1 MYMAQSNE
9 GTPKVFTLDDSNP
22 PRWNEYYAFAHEFD
36 GYEAYPETLY
46 EVAASVA
53 KNWNENGVL
62 PYDLPMLRASLFRQ
76 ARGSRFTSGY
86 PAEED
91 MGYLDALVNQIK
103 QMMCEQ
109 SASS

>member
-1 MYMAQSNE
+1 MAESNE
-9 GTPKVFTLDDSNP
+9 GTPKVFTLDDTNP

-36 GYEAYPETLY
+36 GYEAFPETLY

-53 KNWNENGVL
+53 KNWNEEGML
-62 PYDLPMLRASLFRQ
+62 PDDLPVLRAALFRQ

-91 MGYLDALVNQIK
+91 MGYLDALVNKIK
-103 QMMCEQ
+103 EMMGEQ
-109 SASS
+109 SATS